1 MRAAFVWLL
10 RVDGDTVTEVCGQ
23 ANTSATGEFRLGPL
37 RAGEYVAVAFASRV
51 RPLERDDRVR
61 AAKLVSLGERV
72 RLAEYDERAIELRV
86 IKEEP
91 R

>member
-1 MRAAFVWLL
+1 
-10 RVDGDTVTEVCGQ
+10 
-23 ANTSATGEFRLGPL
+23 
-37 RAGEYVAVAFASRV
+37 VAVAFASPV
-51 RPLERDDRVR
+51 RPFESADRVR
-61 AAKLVSLGERV
+61 AAKLTSLGERV

>member
-1 MRAAFVWLL
+1 MRGAFVWLL
-10 RVDGDTVTEVCGQ
+10 RADGDAVTESAAS

-37 RAGEYVAVAFASRV
+37 RAGEYVAVAFASPV

-61 AAKLVSLGERV
+61 AAKLVALGERV

-86 IKEEP
+86 IREEP